1 MISICAGIPAGRRNL
16 RPTLPFFTCSV
27 VAFANSHNRETFIQR
42 IVGRVPARK
51 EELLIMASV
60 VFSQASR
67 IYPGTTKPA
76 VDKLDLTVND
86 GEFLV
91 LVGPSGCGKSTS
103 LRMLAGLEEIDTG
116 SIRIGDKDVTNVAP
130 KDRDIAMVFQ
140 SYALYPHMSVAE
152 NMGFALKIAGIA
164 KEERDRRVKDAAK
177 LLDLEDYLD
186 RKPKALSGGQ
196 RQRVA
201 MGRAI
206 VREPQVF
213 LMDEPLSNLDAK
225 LRVATRTQIAAL
237 QRRLGITTVYV
248 THDQVEAMTMGD
260 RVAVL
265 KDGVLQQVD
274 TPRNLYEKPQNA
286 FVAGFI
292 GSPAMNLLTAPVSGG
307 KAMLGSLGIAVPS
320 SASSSVTVG
329 IRPEGFA
336 PATTGFEVAVEV
348 VEELGADAFVYGK
361 PVDKSLKFA
370 NTSEELGQV
379 IIRWDPKSPPKPGQ
393 TVTVGVNSN
402 IVHLFDAAT
411 GKRLN

>member
-1 MISICAGIPAGRRNL
+1 
-16 RPTLPFFTCSV
+16 
-27 VAFANSHNRETFIQR
+27 
-42 IVGRVPARK
+42 
-51 EELLIMASV
+51 MASV

-152 NMGFALKIAGIA
+152 NMGFALKIAGVA
-164 KEERDRRVKDAAK
+164 KEERDRRVLEAAK

-225 LRVATRTQIAAL
+225 LRVATREPLSNLDAKLRVATRTQIAAL

-265 KDGVLQQVD
+265 KDGLLQQVD
-274 TPRNLYEKPQNA
+274 TPRNLYEKPQNV

-307 KAMLGSLGIAVPS
+307 KAMLGNLGITIPS
-320 SASSSVTVG
+320 AGGSSVTVG
-329 IRPEGFA
+329 IRPEGFV
-336 PATTGFEVAVEV
+336 PASTGFEVAVEV

-370 NTSEELGQV
+370 NTSEELGRTHQSLV
-379 IIRWDPKSPPKPGQ
+379 KP
-393 TVTVGVNSN
+393 
-402 IVHLFDAAT
+402 
-411 GKRLN
+411 

>member
-1 MISICAGIPAGRRNL
+1 
-16 RPTLPFFTCSV
+16 
-27 VAFANSHNRETFIQR
+27 
-42 IVGRVPARK
+42 
-51 EELLIMASV
+51 MASV
-60 VFSQASR
+60 TFEAASR
-67 IYPGTTKPA
+67 IYPGTTAPA
-76 VDKLDLTVND
+76 VDKLNLVVND

-103 LRMLAGLEEIDTG
+103 LRMLAGLEEIDAG
-116 SIRIGDKDVTNVAP
+116 RILIGDKDVTNVAP

-140 SYALYPHMSVAE
+140 SYALYPHMTVAE
-152 NMGFALKIAGIA
+152 NMGFALKIAGVS
-164 KEERDRRVKDAAK
+164 KEERDKRVRDAAK
-177 LLDLEDYLD
+177 LLDLEPYLD

-265 KDGVLQQVD
+265 KDGLLQQVD
-274 TPRNLYEKPQNA
+274 TPRNLYDNPANA

-292 GSPAMNLLTAPVSGG
+292 GSPAMNLLIAPVVGG
-307 KAMLGSLGIAVPS
+307 KAKLGNLEIDVPA
-320 SASSSVTVG
+320 SAGASVTVG

-336 PATTGFEVAVEV
+336 PASTGFDVLVEV
-348 VEELGADAFVYGK
+348 VEELGSDAFVYGK
-361 PVDKSLKFA
+361 PADSSVKFA
-370 NTSEELGQV
+370 NATDEGAQV
-379 IIRWDPKSPPKPGQ
+379 IVRWDPKNPPRPGQ
-393 TVTVGVNSN
+393 TVTVSANQSS
-402 IVHLFDAAT
+402 VHLFNAT
-411 GKRLN
+411 TGERI

>member
-1 MISICAGIPAGRRNL
+1 
-16 RPTLPFFTCSV
+16 
-27 VAFANSHNRETFIQR
+27 
-42 IVGRVPARK
+42 
-51 EELLIMASV
+51 MASV
-60 VFSQASR
+60 VFEAATR
-67 IYPGTTKPA
+67 IYPGTTAPA
-76 VDKLDLTVND
+76 VDKLNLTVND

-103 LRMLAGLEEIDTG
+103 LRMLAGLEEIDNG
-116 SIRIGDKDVTNVAP
+116 RILIGDRDVTNVAP

-140 SYALYPHMSVAE
+140 SYALYPHMTVAE
-152 NMGFALKIAGIA
+152 NMGFALKIAGTP
-164 KEERDRRVKDAAK
+164 KEERSRRVLEAAK
-177 LLDLEDYLD
+177 LLDLEPYLE

-265 KDGVLQQVD
+265 KDGLLQQVD
-274 TPRNLYEKPQNA
+274 TPRNLYDNPANA

-292 GSPAMNLLTAPVSGG
+292 GSPAMNLLNAPVSGG
-307 KAMLGSLGIAVPS
+307 KAMLGDLGIAVPA
-320 SASSSVTVG
+320 SAGATVTVG
-329 IRPEGFA
+329 IRPEGFT
-336 PATTGFEVAVEV
+336 PATSGFHVLVEV

-361 PVDKSLKFA
+361 PADATVKFA
-370 NTSEELGQV
+370 NATDEGAQV
-379 IIRWDPKSPPKPGQ
+379 IVRWDPKNPPKPGQ
-393 TVTVGVNSN
+393 TITVGVNPAA
-402 IVHLFDAAT
+402 VHLFNSTT
-411 GKRLN
+411 GERI

>member
-1 MISICAGIPAGRRNL
+1 M
-16 RPTLPFFTCSV
+16 
-27 VAFANSHNRETFIQR
+27 AN
-42 IVGRVPARK
+42 
-51 EELLIMASV
+51 V
-60 VFSQASR
+60 VFDKASR
-67 IYPGTTKPA
+67 IYPGTTVPA
-76 VDKLDLTVND
+76 VNELELTVND

-103 LRMLAGLEEIDTG
+103 LRMLAGLEEIDAG
-116 SIRIGDKDVTNVAP
+116 RILIGDRDVTNVAP

-140 SYALYPHMSVAE
+140 SYALYPHMTVAE
-152 NMGFALKIAGIA
+152 NMGFALKIAGKP
-164 KEERDRRVKDAAK
+164 KEERDRRVKEAAK
-177 LLDLEDYLD
+177 LLDLEPYLD

-265 KDGVLQQVD
+265 KDGFLQQVD
-274 TPRNLYEKPQNA
+274 TPRNLYDNPANA

-292 GSPAMNLLTAPVSGG
+292 GSPAMNLLNAPVSGG
-307 KAMLGSLGIAVPS
+307 KAKLGGFIVLHVPA
-320 SASSSVTVG
+320 SAGATITVG
-329 IRPEGFA
+329 IRPEGFT
-336 PATTGFEVAVEV
+336 PSSTGFDVLVEV
-348 VEELGADAFVYGK
+348 VEELGADAFVYGT
-361 PVDKSLKFA
+361 PVDTSVKFA
-370 NTSEELGQV
+370 NVTEEGAQV
-379 IIRWDPKSPPKPGQ
+379 IVRWDPKNPPKPGQ
-393 TVTVGVNSN
+393 TVTVTANPAA
-402 IVHLFDAAT
+402 VHLFNSTT
-411 GKRLN
+411 GERI

>member
-1 MISICAGIPAGRRNL
+1 
-16 RPTLPFFTCSV
+16 
-27 VAFANSHNRETFIQR
+27 
-42 IVGRVPARK
+42 
-51 EELLIMASV
+51 MASV
-60 VFSQASR
+60 VFEAATR
-67 IYPGTTKPA
+67 IYPGTTAPA
-76 VDKLDLTVND
+76 VDKLNLTVND

-103 LRMLAGLEEIDTG
+103 LRMLAGLEEIDNG
-116 SIRIGDKDVTNVAP
+116 RILIGDRDVTNVAP

-140 SYALYPHMSVAE
+140 SYALYPHMTVAE
-152 NMGFALKIAGIA
+152 NMGFALKIAGTP
-164 KEERDRRVKDAAK
+164 KEERSRRVLEAAK
-177 LLDLEDYLD
+177 LLDLEPYLE

-265 KDGVLQQVD
+265 KDGLLQQVD
-274 TPRNLYEKPQNA
+274 TPRNLYDNPANA

-292 GSPAMNLLTAPVSGG
+292 GSPAMNLLNAPVSGG
-307 KAMLGSLGIAVPS
+307 KAMLGDLAIAVPA
-320 SASSSVTVG
+320 SAGATVTVG
-329 IRPEGFA
+329 IRPEGFT
-336 PATTGFEVAVEV
+336 PATSGFHVLVEV

-361 PVDKSLKFA
+361 PADSTVKFA
-370 NTSEELGQV
+370 NASDEGAQV
-379 IIRWDPKSPPKPGQ
+379 IVRWDPKNPPKPGQ
-393 TVTVGVNSN
+393 TITVGVNPAA
-402 IVHLFDAAT
+402 VHLFNAT
-411 GKRLN
+411 TGERIK

>member
-1 MISICAGIPAGRRNL
+1 
-16 RPTLPFFTCSV
+16 
-27 VAFANSHNRETFIQR
+27 
-42 IVGRVPARK
+42 
-51 EELLIMASV
+51 LLIMASV
-60 VFSQASR
+60 TFEAASR
-67 IYPGTTKPA
+67 IYPGTTAPA
-76 VDKLDLTVND
+76 VDKLNLVVND

-103 LRMLAGLEEIDTG
+103 LRMLAGLEEIDAG
-116 SIRIGDKDVTNVAP
+116 RILIGDKDVTNVAP

-140 SYALYPHMSVAE
+140 SYALYPHMTVAE
-152 NMGFALKIAGIA
+152 NMGFALKIAGVA
-164 KEERDRRVKDAAK
+164 KDERDKRVRDAAK
-177 LLDLEDYLD
+177 LLDLEPYLD

-265 KDGVLQQVD
+265 KDGLLQQVD
-274 TPRNLYEKPQNA
+274 TPRNLYDNPANA

-292 GSPAMNLLTAPVSGG
+292 GSPAMNLLVAPVVGG
-307 KAMLGSLGIAVPS
+307 KAKLGNLEIAVPA
-320 SASSSVTVG
+320 SAGASVTVG

-336 PATTGFEVAVEV
+336 PASSGFDVLVEV
-348 VEELGADAFVYGK
+348 VEELGSDAFVYGK
-361 PVDKSLKFA
+361 PADSSVKFA
-370 NTSEELGQV
+370 NATDEGAQV
-379 IIRWDPKSPPKPGQ
+379 IVRWDPKNPPRPGQ
-393 TVTVGVNSN
+393 TITVSANQSS
-402 IVHLFDAAT
+402 VHLFSAT
-411 GKRLN
+411 TGERV

>member
-1 MISICAGIPAGRRNL
+1 
-16 RPTLPFFTCSV
+16 
-27 VAFANSHNRETFIQR
+27 
-42 IVGRVPARK
+42 
-51 EELLIMASV
+51 MASV
-60 VFSQASR
+60 VFEAATR
-67 IYPGTTKPA
+67 IYPGTTAPA
-76 VDKLDLTVND
+76 VDKLNLTVND

-103 LRMLAGLEEIDTG
+103 LRMLAGLEEIDG
-116 SIRIGDKDVTNVAP
+116 GRILIGDRDVTNVAP

-140 SYALYPHMSVAE
+140 SYALYPHMTVAE
-152 NMGFALKIAGIA
+152 NMGFALKIAGTP
-164 KEERDRRVKDAAK
+164 KEERDRRVLEAAK
-177 LLDLEDYLD
+177 LLDLEPYLE

-265 KDGVLQQVD
+265 KDGLLQQVD
-274 TPRNLYEKPQNA
+274 TPRNLYENPVNA

-292 GSPAMNLLTAPVSGG
+292 GSPAMNLLNAPVSGG
-307 KAMLGSLGIAVPS
+307 KAMLGDLAVAVPA
-320 SASSSVTVG
+320 SAGATVTVG
-329 IRPEGFA
+329 IRPEGFI
-336 PATTGFEVAVEV
+336 PATSGFHVLVEV

-361 PVDKSLKFA
+361 PADTSVKFA
-370 NTSEELGQV
+370 NATDEGAQV
-379 IIRWDPKSPPKPGQ
+379 IVRWDPKNPPKPGQ
-393 TVTVGVNSN
+393 TITVGVNPA
-402 IVHLFDAAT
+402 IIHLFNSTT
-411 GKRLN
+411 GERIK